1 MRLRCGGCIPA
12 AVGSRNALRQSC
24 SGVAVLCGLRLLCC
38 VGCGC
43 CVVWAACCV
52 VWAEMC
58 FKIFMFFH
66 FSFLHSAAIQRSF
79 NIDIST
85 RTVILFTS
93 RRMSLYVSQFHRV
106 TPVHERGG
114 KCIPAA
120 VGSCDALRQSCS
132 GVAVLCGL
140 RLLRAVLH
148 AMRLRACPQ
157 LGSCCCVMWAVLLF
171 KILISHHFFH
181 LSFKGVPANFCWRT
195 PPVGPTFP
203 AAPGTLKTVHGRES
217 CYPGPSP
224 AISAVNLSSRELQR
238 GLESWRVSL
247 LCCGAL

>member
-1 MRLRCGGCIPA
+1 MQLRLRCDGCMPA

-106 TPVHERGG
+106 TPVHERCG

-120 VGSCDALRQSCS
+120 VGSCDALRQSCRAAAVLLCCVGCGCCVLCCMQCACVRVLS
-132 GVAVLCGL
+132 WGHVAVLCGL
-140 RLLRAVLH
+140 
-148 AMRLRACPQ
+148 
-157 LGSCCCVMWAVLLF
+157 CCF
-171 KILISHHFFH
+171 SKF
-181 LSFKGVPANFCWRT
+181 
-195 PPVGPTFP
+195 
-203 AAPGTLKTVHGRES
+203 
-217 CYPGPSP
+217 
-224 AISAVNLSSRELQR
+224 
-238 GLESWRVSL
+238 
-247 LCCGAL
+247 